1 MQLFL
6 DLRGIVQKSR
16 AQFWLN
22 LVSKG
27 ETSHSWMDS
36 EISLIA
42 SDWHMRL
49 QWKVT
54 IWNKNMIYIQERFHG
69 CHWNLNVWQ
78 RVSRGMM
85 IYDDLF
91 FLQREGS
98 IKVPFFGTFQH
109 FPEAVFPS
117 MARTSTN
124 IEGFF
129 IPRTSRPGT
138 RFEIGCAELKMRVSG
153 GVPRN
158 LGRIWHL
165 SPGPVTRSSWRFG
178 PDVSPWNIA
187 FWIGSWKGWPSPTE
201 NIRELML

>member
-27 ETSHSWMDS
+27 KTSHSWVDS
-36 EISLIA
+36 EISLVA

-54 IWNKNMIYIQERFHG
+54 ICNKNMIYIQERFHG

-85 IYDDLF
+85 MYDDLF
-91 FLQREGS
+91 FATRRINKGP
-98 IKVPFFGTFQH
+98 IFGH
-109 FPEAVFPS
+109 
-117 MARTSTN
+117 
-124 IEGFF
+124 
-129 IPRTSRPGT
+129 IPTLSR
-138 RFEIGCAELKMRVSG
+138 
-153 GVPRN
+153 
-158 LGRIWHL
+158 GRIPIYGTDKHQYRGLLYTKDIAAWDQIWNWL
-165 SPGPVTRSSWRFG
+165 RWVKDERFRWCTQKPG
-178 PDVSPWNIA
+178 
-187 FWIGSWKGWPSPTE
+187 
-201 NIRELML
+201 